1 MKILFVRK
9 QRPLR
14 NKSTD
19 TRSQSVAMM
28 TNLTTPTAC
37 AKTAIILKVG
47 QRKPLNANIQNVL
60 YTLKVSARTAIS
72 VSTTKRKDPQSRIT
86 RATSKK
92 AMKTTY
98 LQMSPAQLRSQK
110 LQLEKPLLLLLA
122 VNND

>member
-28 TNLTTPTAC
+28 TNLTTPTVC

-92 AMKTTY
+92 AMKTY

>member
-92 AMKTTY
+92 AMKTY